1 MPNPKPKEH
10 DVNGVN
16 ASRAL
21 SERQSRI
28 LAFIWCYTA
37 ANSYSPTL
45 REIRDGCDISSASV
59 VGYNLGRL
67 EKNGYLTHTP
77 MASRT
82 IVLTER
88 GRTAAAG

>member
-1 MPNPKPKEH
+1 MPYPKPKEH

-16 ASRAL
+16 ASRRL

-45 REIRDGCDISSASV
+45 REIREGCDISSTSV

-88 GRTAAAG
+88 GRSEAAG